1 MIVNFSN
8 FRKSIL
14 GSVSQT
20 ELKNLKEIES

>member
-1 MIVNFSN
+1 MKVDFSD

-20 ELKNLKEIES
+20 ELKNIKAIES